1 MNLRNS
7 ATVLHSD
14 FSYPSLVNPLVKG
27 AYRKMLLRP
36 VALLRTTAWNPRFS
50 SPTCQSTTVAA
61 PWPAFSPTRLRPPRL
76 RPAPVNATWANV
88 ARWGATCAD
97 VAIPTNPSLFGP
109 NARTATDTN
118 RCNE

>member
-14 FSYPSLVNPLVKG
+14 FSYPCLVTPLVKG

-61 PWPAFSPTRLRPPRL
+61 PWPAFSPTRPRPPRL
-76 RPAPVNATWANV
+76 LPASVNVTGANV
-88 ARWGATCAD
+88 ARWGRRPATWAYG
-97 VAIPTNPSLFGP
+97 TSE
-109 NARTATDTN
+109 R
-118 RCNE
+118 R